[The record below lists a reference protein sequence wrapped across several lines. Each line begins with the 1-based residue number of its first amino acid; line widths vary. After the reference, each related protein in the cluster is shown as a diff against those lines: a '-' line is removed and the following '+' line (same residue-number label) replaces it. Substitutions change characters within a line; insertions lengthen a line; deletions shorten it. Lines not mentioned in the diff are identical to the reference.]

1 MPPATELASSLPPS
15 LAMASLTECAYQ
27 TYPPGFYVGM
37 GFLLG
42 LLVGYAWFRLDA
54 AAWWRAYRRTLRA
67 EAKAEQT
74 KDDSP
79 KEE

>member
-1 MPPATELASSLPPS
+1 MPPEPSLPPFV
-15 LAMASLTECAYQ
+15 AWMDFVNRGYA

-42 LLVGYAWFRLDA
+42 LLIGYAWFRFDA
-54 AAWWRAYRRTLRA
+54 AAWWRAYRRVRRA
-67 EAKAEQT
+67 EQRAEE
-74 KDDSP
+74 KEGK